1 MEVLGGVE
9 KGRVGGGE
17 GILGGGLGL
26 GLGLGEVEEWV

>member
-9 KGRVGGGE
+9 KGMVGGGE
-17 GILGGGLGL
+17 GGDT

>member
-9 KGRVGGGE
+9 KGRVGGG
-17 GILGGGLGL
+17 GGDTGL